1 MVKSR
6 RSPRLYGGGLG
17 NTYGFTGP
25 TLGAGIV
32 NNPIETT
39 SAHSTA
45 MAAVRPGMMSGPPS
59 GAGGL
64 PGMRGGK
71 RRKGSRKGRKGS
83 RKGRKGSRRV
93 QSGGRYGMGEP
104 DVTVGGTPW
113 SGGLAPTASIPCEA
127 SRSTMMPG
135 GATGSLNAVGSS
147 LWDGP
152 VPPRGQIGG
161 AAAPA
166 DITQAFNPLAYN
178 APTAGY
184 TQLSGNMQQ
193 NAIATS
199 AGTLA
204 MINTPLDARSMNPD
218 CLKTGGARRGSRKS
232 RKGSRKGRK
241 GSRKGRKGSRKGRK
255 GSRKGRKG
263 SRKN

>member
-6 RSPRLYGGGLG
+6 SSPRRLYGGGLG
-17 NTYGFTGP
+17 NTYGFNGP
-25 TLGAGIV
+25 TVGAGIV

-39 SAHSTA
+39 ASASTA
-45 MAAVRPGMMSGPPS
+45 MAALRPGMMSGPPS

-64 PGMRGGK
+64 PGMHGGK
-71 RRKGSRKGRKGS
+71 RRKGRKASRKAKAS
-83 RKGRKGSRRV
+83 RRRNTRRV
-93 QSGGRYGMGEP
+93 QSGGRYGMGAP

-113 SGGLAPTASIPCEA
+113 SGSLAPTASIPCEA
-127 SRSTMMPG
+127 SRSTMIPG

-152 VPPRGQIGG
+152 VPPRGQMGG
-161 AAAPA
+161 SHTPA
-166 DITQAFNPLAYN
+166 DITQAHNPLAYN
-178 APTAGY
+178 AQTAGY

-218 CLKTGGARRGSRKS
+218 CLKTGGGRK
-232 RKGSRKGRK
+232 SRKGRK
-241 GSRKGRKGSRKGRK
+241 GSRKGSRK
-255 GSRKGRKG
+255 SRR
-263 SRKN
+263 